1 MPRVADALPGISLT
15 LAGELV
21 DSETTLA
28 TVSAYVVVL
37 ASVVPRLAVT
47 LTSTYLGQIDGD
59 TAASHLRLLPDA
71 ALPLTSSHASPLS
84 QHVLPGAQPGST
96 HLRLCLLDHVAEL
109 QQLLGDLTR
118 GVVAID
124 IAATTFDL
132 QWGV

>member
-1 MPRVADALPGISLT
+1 MPRVADALPGISLS

-28 TVSAYVVVL
+28 TVSGYVVVL

-71 ALPLTSSHASPLS
+71 ALLPTASPLS
-84 QHVLPGAQPGST
+84 QRVLPGAQPGST

-109 QQLLGDLTR
+109 QQLLADLTR
-118 GVVAID
+118 DVVAID
-124 IAATTFDL
+124 IAASTFDL
-132 QWGV
+132 QWGL